1 MKFEGISGLTE
12 AQALES
18 RRVHGANDLPP
29 PEEETFWEKL
39 KDNFSDPLIRILLVA
54 LGITMALALIGF
66 ADWVEGV
73 GIAVA
78 VFLATFVSTYSE
90 YKNESSFRKLQEEA
104 SRAENTVFR
113 EGQLI
118 KILAADIVVGDEV
131 LLQAGDKIPADGRL
145 LHGEIQAN
153 QVSLTG
159 ENEAISKRVAPMGY
173 SAAEDSN
180 FFDEYLCFR
189 GSVVD
194 DGEAILKVGSV
205 GNGTFYGQL
214 YEELTKKNEDNRE
227 SPLQTKLSD
236 LADGV
241 ATFGYI
247 GASLIAVSFLFKQII
262 LDNNYELAR
271 IKDYLSADNWQVAV
285 HDVVTSVILAIIVI
299 VVAVPEGLPM
309 MIAIV
314 LSLNM
319 RKLLK
324 AKVLVRKLLGI
335 ETAGSLNILFVDKT
349 GTLTK
354 GIFIP
359 TVFVS
364 GTTSM
369 YQSFLEIPSVLRSI
383 LAFSLIESTSSFI
396 GENGPVGGNASDR
409 ALLQFLDN
417 SYLKEDTH
425 ATIKN
430 EILFNSERKFSS
442 VQLSLKEQPQ
452 YLKSISKSNTITIVK
467 GAPDY
472 LLNHCHAY
480 IGPDGR
486 VEKNISLESI
496 NNQLNEVSKN
506 GIRVIAIALS
516 DQEIDSDKNSM
527 PNNLVLLGVMGIED
541 EIRKE
546 SAPSIDLAQRAG
558 IQVVMITGDKKETAT
573 AVAQTLGLLKNGQSV
588 ITSQQLATMSDDR
601 LIEMIPNIGVIA
613 RALPTDKSK
622 LVRLCQKAGK
632 VVGMTG
638 DGVNDSAALSQA
650 DVGFAMGSGAEVAKE
665 ASDIVIMDDNF
676 ESITRAVLFGRTVF
690 KSIRKFIVFQSTVN
704 CASLLI
710 VFLGPFFGFD
720 FPLTL
725 IQLLWVNLVM
735 DTLAAMAFGGEPALM
750 RYMLEEK
757 PIRRDEN
764 IISIHMWSSILIN
777 GTFIAGLCVIFLTYS
792 PIRDLFLRNGVPDE
806 AAFLTA
812 FFAFFIFL
820 TNFNSFNARTP
831 KLNIFDHIFENTGF
845 VWVVLLIFVVQI
857 TFTYL
862 GGSILRTVGLT
873 FHEWIM
879 IISASSIIIPF
890 DILRKILL
898 APYLN
903 SLQ

>member
-1 MKFEGISGLTE
+1 MKFEGIQGLTE
-12 AQALES
+12 AQVLES
-18 RRVHGANDLPP
+18 RQEHGQNDLPP

-54 LGITMALALIGF
+54 LGITMFLALVGY

-90 YKNESSFRKLQEEA
+90 FKNESSFRKLQEEA
-104 SRAENTVFR
+104 SRAENNVFR
-113 EGQLI
+113 EGQLK
-118 KILAADIVVGDEV
+118 KIFAADIVVGDEV
-131 LLQAGDKIPADGRL
+131 LLQAGDKIPADGIL
-145 LHGEIQAN
+145 IHGEIQAN

-159 ENEAISKRVAPMGY
+159 ERESIGKRVSSSDYQSP
-173 SAAEDSN
+173 DPSN

-189 GSVVD
+189 GTVVD
-194 DGEAILKVGSV
+194 DGEAVLKVRAV
-205 GNGTFYGQL
+205 GPKTFYGQL
-214 YEELTKKNEDNRE
+214 YEELTKNEDDRE
-227 SPLQTKLSD
+227 SPLQAKLSD

-247 GASLIAVSFLFKQII
+247 GATFIAVSFLFKQII
-262 LDNNYELAR
+262 LDNNYDINR
-271 IKDYLSADNWQVAV
+271 IRDYLSPSNWQVAL

-354 GIFIP
+354 GVFVP
-359 TVFVS
+359 TLFVS
-364 GTTSM
+364 GSTTS
-369 YQSFLEIPSVLRSI
+369 YESFLSIPSTLRSI
-383 LAFSLIESTSSFI
+383 LSFSLVESTSSFI
-396 GENGPVGGNASDR
+396 GEGGPIGGNASDR
-409 ALLQFLDN
+409 ALLGFIDD
-417 SYLKEDTH
+417 SYLKED
-425 ATIKN
+425 AKVSVKN
-430 EILFNSERKFSS
+430 EILFNSQRKFSAI
-442 VQLSLKEQPQ
+442 QLTIKEQPG
-452 YLKSISKSNTITIVK
+452 YLKFLKSNNISIIK
-467 GAPDY
+467 GAPEII
-472 LLNHCHAY
+472 LNHCQGY
-480 IGPDGR
+480 INADGK
-486 VEKNISLESI
+486 VDKNISLENV
-496 NNQLNEVSKN
+496 NNKLNEISKN
-506 GIRVIAIALS
+506 GTRVIAIAVTES
-516 DQEIDSDKNSM
+516 EIDNDSNNM
-527 PNNLVLLGVMGIED
+527 PNNMILLGVMGIED
-541 EIRKE
+541 EIRE
-546 SAPSIDLAQRAG
+546 QSAPSIDLAQRAG

-573 AVAQTLGLLKNGQSV
+573 SVATTLGLLKNGQSV
-588 ITSQQLATMSDDR
+588 ITSQQLQTMSDEK
-601 LIEMIPNIGVIA
+601 LTEMVESIGVIA
-613 RALPTDKSK
+613 RALPTDKSR
-622 LVRLCQKAGK
+622 LVRICQKAGK

-676 ESITRAVLFGRTVF
+676 SSITKAVLFGRTVF
-690 KSIRKFIVFQSTVN
+690 KSIRKFIIFQSTVN

-735 DTLAAMAFGGEPALM
+735 DTLAAMAFGGEPALT
-750 RYMLEEK
+750 RYMYEEK
-757 PIRRDEN
+757 PIKRGDA
-764 IISIHMWSSILIN
+764 IISLQMWSSILVN
-777 GTFIAGLCVIFLTYS
+777 GLFIATLCVIFLTYS
-792 PIRDLFLRNGVPDE
+792 PIRQLFVRDNQPDE
-806 AAFLTA
+806 PAFLTA

-831 KLNIFDHIFENTGF
+831 KINIFDHILENTGF

-857 TFTYL
+857 TFTYV

-873 FHEWIM
+873 FEEWVM
-879 IISASSIIIPF
+879 IIGASSVIIPF
-890 DILRKILL
+890 DMARKVLL
-898 APYLN
+898 GPFIN
-903 SLQ
+903 RLQN